1 MAGPSP
7 DEERVWAAEKR
18 DFVADWRDELAGDRD
33 AAGDARDMTAD
44 ARESALDERER
55 QLDAWAAELGLPPE
69 NAEAAAKRVDARAA
83 LDQGRQNRAHIAA
96 ERHAAA
102 GARDEATRRR
112 LEANPT
118 TRLALAF
125 ATIAEHL
132 YAADSYDGV
141 LLRIAQTAVSTV
153 AGCQMASVTL
163 SEQGAYQTAATTD
176 SAASAVDQAQYDAQ
190 EGPCLDAVAA
200 PIDYARS

>member
-7 DEERVWAAEKR
+7 DEERQWAAEKR
-18 DFVADWRDELAGDRD
+18 DFVADRRDELAADRD
-33 AAGDARDMTAD
+33 AAGDARDGRRT
-44 ARESALDERER
+44 RGSRR
-55 QLDAWAAELGLPPE
+55 WTSGNGSGAWAAELGLPHD
-69 NAEAAAKRVDARAA
+69 NAEVAAKRVDARAA
-83 LDQGRQNRAHIAA
+83 RERGRQNREELRI

-141 LLRIAQTAVSTV
+141 LRASLR
-153 AGCQMASVTL
+153 
-163 SEQGAYQTAATTD
+163 
-176 SAASAVDQAQYDAQ
+176 
-190 EGPCLDAVAA
+190 P
-200 PIDYARS
+200 R

>member
-7 DEERVWAAEKR
+7 DEERQWAAEKR
-18 DFVADWRDELAGDRD
+18 DFVADWRDELAADRE
-33 AAGDARDMTAD
+33 AAGDARDVTAD

-55 QLDAWAAELGLPPE
+55 QLDAWAAELGRPPHP
-69 NAEAAAKRVDARAA
+69 ADAAAKRVDARAA
-83 LDQGRQNRAHIAA
+83 REQGRQNRV
-96 ERHAAA
+96 ELRTGRHAAG

-163 SEQGAYQTAATTD
+163 TEQGAFQTAATTD
-176 SAASAVDQAQYDAQ
+176 SVASAVDQAQYDVR
-190 EGPCLDAVAA
+190 EGPCLDAVDAA
-200 PIDYARS
+200 FV